1 MISAK
6 KFMPMIAK
14 MYTIRTRSIPMF
26 NMLKTESIVAL
37 NRTYRV
43 LRFLKILN
51 KRPIR
56 MYLIATIA
64 DPSSL
69 SPDILEAPAFMRLS
83 TTIIRSN
90 LFQLVL

>member
-1 MISAK
+1 MSAK
-6 KFMPMIAK
+6 KFIPMIAK
-14 MYTIRTRSIPMF
+14 MYTIRIRSMPMF

-37 NRTYRV
+37 KRTYRV
-43 LRFLKILN
+43 LRFEKILN

-64 DPSSL
+64 EPSNL
-69 SPDILEAPAFMRLS
+69 SPDILLAPAFIRLS
-83 TTIIRSN
+83 TTIIKSN